1 MLKEKESHLIET
13 LPAVRGTLQAHVALA
28 PYTWFR
34 VGGPAEVLFRPADA
48 HDLADF
54 LKAIAGRDIPLT
66 VLGVGSNSLVRD
78 GGIDG
83 VVIRLGR
90 AFGEIEVDPET
101 HTVHTGTAVLDAQ
114 LAEQAARHGVAGL
127 EFLRGIPG
135 TLGGALT
142 MNAGAY
148 GAELKDVLIEAEA
161 VTLTGEMVRYSP
173 EQMRMS
179 YRKSAPP
186 EPVIFT
192 GARLQGFA
200 DAPEA
205 IQARMADIMAAREDS
220 QPVRERTGGSTFK
233 NPDPAESQGRKA
245 WQLVDEAG
253 CRGLRIGGAMV
264 STHHCNFL
272 INTGTATADDLEQ
285 LGEEVRR
292 RVADKFGVTLHWEI
306 RRLGHK
312 SSRQAREAG
321 R

>member
-1 MLKEKESHLIET
+1 MLKDPESHLLEQ
-13 LPAVRGTLQAHVALA
+13 LPDVRGTLQAHVALA

-48 HDLADF
+48 HDLAAF
-54 LKAIAGRDIPLT
+54 LGAIKGKDIPLT

-78 GGIDG
+78 GGIEG

-90 AFGEIEVDPET
+90 AFGEIEVDAENAQM
-101 HTVHTGTAVLDAQ
+101 HVGAAVLDAQ
-114 LAEQAARHGVAGL
+114 AAEQAARHGIAGL

-135 TLGGALT
+135 TIGGALT

-148 GAELKDVLIEAEA
+148 GAELKDVLIGAEA
-161 VTLTGEMVRYSP
+161 VTFKGDLVRYSP
-173 EQMRMS
+173 DELSMS

-192 GARLQGFA
+192 AATLQGFA
-200 DAPEA
+200 DQPEA
-205 IQARMADIMAAREDS
+205 VQARMADIMAAREDS

-233 NPDPAESQGRKA
+233 NPDLIESDGRKA
-245 WQLVDEAG
+245 WQLIDEAG

-264 STHHCNFL
+264 STQHCNFL

-292 RVADKFGVTLHWEI
+292 RVSEKTGVTLNWEI

-312 SSRQAREAG
+312 SPRQAREAG

>member
-1 MLKEKESHLIET
+1 MLKAPESHLLEQ
-13 LPAVRGTLQAHVALA
+13 LPDVRGTLQAHVALA

-48 HDLADF
+48 HDLAAF
-54 LKAIAGRDIPLT
+54 LGAIKGKDIPLT

-78 GGIDG
+78 GGIEG

-90 AFGEIEVDPET
+90 AFGEIEVDAENAQM
-101 HTVHTGTAVLDAQ
+101 HVGAAVLDAQ
-114 LAEQAARHGVAGL
+114 AAEQAARHGIAGL

-135 TLGGALT
+135 TIGGALT

-148 GAELKDVLIEAEA
+148 GAELKDVLIGAEA
-161 VTLTGEMVRYSP
+161 VTFKGDLVRYSP
-173 EQMRMS
+173 DELSMS

-192 GARLQGFA
+192 AATLQGFA
-200 DAPEA
+200 DQPEA
-205 IQARMADIMAAREDS
+205 VQARMADIMAAREDS

-233 NPDPAESQGRKA
+233 NPDLIESDGRKA
-245 WQLVDEAG
+245 WQLIDEAG

-264 STHHCNFL
+264 STQHCNFL

-292 RVADKFGVTLHWEI
+292 RVSEKTGVTLNWEI

-312 SSRQAREAG
+312 SPRQAREAG

>member
-1 MLKEKESHLIET
+1 MLKEPESHLLDQ
-13 LPAVRGTLQAHVALA
+13 LPEVRGTLQAHVALA

-48 HDLADF
+48 HDLAAF
-54 LKAIAGRDIPLT
+54 LAAIKDKNIPLT

-78 GGIDG
+78 GGIEG

-90 AFGEIEVDPET
+90 AFGEIEVDAENAQI
-101 HTVHTGTAVLDAQ
+101 HVGAAVLDAQ
-114 LAEQAARHGVAGL
+114 AAEQAARHGVAGL

-135 TLGGALT
+135 TIGGALT

-148 GAELKDVLIEAEA
+148 GAELKDVLIGAEA
-161 VTLTGEMVRYSP
+161 VTLKGDLVRFTP
-173 EQMRMS
+173 EELSMS

-192 GARLQGFA
+192 TATLQGFA
-200 DAPEA
+200 DQPDAV
-205 IQARMADIMAAREDS
+205 QARMADIMAAREDS

-233 NPDPAESQGRKA
+233 NPDFIESDGRKA
-245 WQLVDEAG
+245 WQLIDEAG

-264 STHHCNFL
+264 STQHCNFL

-292 RVADKFGVTLHWEI
+292 RVSEKTGVTLNWEI

-312 SSRQAREAG
+312 SPRQAREAG